1 MRTHCFSNENVF
13 MHIGGT
19 IHQFLTRDD
28 SCPINLTLNLKN
40 YTFTYCSRK
49 NYLQIHTIFMV
60 SVLLNP
66 ETQNKNIAKFRLI
79 PWLEDCLQRRV
90 KCCQLQLFHCC
101 QCNSQSDEPME
112 TFAESHKTARF
123 QISHHLKQ
131 QPFCGRESVHEIPPR
146 KECTGYKQLFF
157 DHQQSYKQLKREDID
172 RRKCWCFFSR
182 SSTINNRHALQI
194 GYFG

>member
-1 MRTHCFSNENVF
+1 MCSPRRFLKCKLYLVKNRSFNSGGRDKTPSQGGGNHVFMRTHCFSNENVF

-49 NYLQIHTIFMV
+49 NYRQIHTIFMV

-79 PWLEDCLQRRV
+79 PWLEDCLQHRV
-90 KCCQLQLFHCC
+90 KCCRLQRFHCC
-101 QCNSQSDEPME
+101 QCNSQSDAPME

-123 QISHHLKQ
+123 
-131 QPFCGRESVHEIPPR
+131 
-146 KECTGYKQLFF
+146 
-157 DHQQSYKQLKREDID
+157 
-172 RRKCWCFFSR
+172 
-182 SSTINNRHALQI
+182 
-194 GYFG
+194 